1 MKDPIVEVRGVNKV
15 YRLYATPL
23 DRLKEALNPFGKAY
37 HRDFYA
43 LKDVSLKVY
52 PGECVGIIGMNG
64 SGKSTVLQIIAG
76 VLTPNQGTVRVAGTI
91 SALLELGAGFN
102 GEFTGVENVYFQFS
116 IMGIP
121 HSKNEELLSKILEF
135 ADIGEF
141 AYQPVKTYSSG
152 MYVRL
157 AFAVAINVDPDILI
171 VDEAL
176 SVGDAYFQA
185 KCMKKIREFRASGK
199 TLLFVSHD
207 PGSVKSLCDRAYL
220 LHKGEVLDEGSPEQ
234 VFNCYNSLISMKE
247 HGDDITSAAKMLTE
261 AMKKRS
267 GNKKI
272 EISNVSI
279 FNEANIKTESITS
292 GEMVTIE
299 LELQTYE
306 EVENPTIGILIRDR
320 LGNDI
325 FGINSHFMGINTGL
339 FRKGTA
345 KKAHYQIKLDLGPN
359 IYTLT
364 VAIHSDETH
373 INENYDWINEAIV
386 FRVLPSPDFKF
397 AGYCR
402 LKPHFALGEG
412 SRAASILG

>member
-1 MKDPIVEVRGVNKV
+1 MQEPIVEVSGVNKI

-23 DRLKEALNPFGKAY
+23 DRLKEALSPFGTSY

-43 LKDVSLKVY
+43 LRNVSLKVY

-76 VLTPNQGTVRVAGTI
+76 VLTPNQGTVRIGGTI

-102 GEFTGVENVYFQFS
+102 GEFTGVENVFFQFS

-121 HSKNEELLSKILEF
+121 QSKNAELLRRILEF

-176 SVGDAYFQA
+176 AVGDAYFQA
-185 KCMKKIREFRASGK
+185 KCMRRIREFRASGK

-220 LHKGEVLDEGSPEQ
+220 LHRGEVLDEGSPEQ

-247 HGDDITSAAKMLTE
+247 HGEDITPAAKMLTD

-272 EISNVSI
+272 EISDVSI
-279 FNEANIKTESITS
+279 FNEANLKTESITS
-292 GEMVTIE
+292 GEVITIE
-299 LELQTYE
+299 LDLKAYDD
-306 EVENPTIGILIRDR
+306 VPNPTIGILIRDR

-325 FGINSHFMGINTGL
+325 FGTNSHFLGSVTGL
-339 FRKGTA
+339 FNKGET
-345 KKAHYQIKLDLGPN
+345 KKARYRMKLDLGPN

-373 INENYDWINEAIV
+373 VTENYDWINEALV
-386 FRVLPSPDFKF
+386 FRVLPSPELKF
-397 AGYCR
+397 SGFCR
-402 LKPHFALGEG
+402 LRPHFTLGE
-412 SRAASILG
+412 SKASI